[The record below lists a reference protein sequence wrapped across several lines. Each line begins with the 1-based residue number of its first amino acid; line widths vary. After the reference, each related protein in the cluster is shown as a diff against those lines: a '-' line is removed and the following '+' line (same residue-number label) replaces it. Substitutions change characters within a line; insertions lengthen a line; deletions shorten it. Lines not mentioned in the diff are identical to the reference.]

1 MKKGQLQIHSQN
13 ILPIIKKWLYS
24 EKDIFLRELVSNACD
39 AILKRSILQS
49 DADPA
54 RIDITIDKE
63 NRTLTISDTGIGME
77 AEETEKYLAQIAFS
91 GAEEFIKAY
100 QTDDAFIGH
109 FGLGFYSAYM
119 VANTVQVRTRSYK
132 QEAIPVLWSC
142 DGSSEYEVSESSR
155 EAVGTDIILHVN
167 EENEEFLE
175 QPRVLELLKR
185 FCLFLPHPIYLN
197 DTLINSTEPLWLKAP
212 SSCTKQEYIDFYKM
226 LYPFEEEPLFWV
238 HLNVDYPF
246 HVKGILYFPR
256 MKKDLDLNKNHV
268 KLFCNRVFVSED
280 CKDILPDYLT
290 ILKGTID
297 SPDIPLNVS
306 RSYLQVDKTVKG
318 LATHISKKVVDTL
331 HTLYKTDKERFYEV
345 WEDCELIIK
354 LGLLNDE
361 KFAKTAKEFLVWK
374 TTKGSWIHLT
384 DYLENNSQKAKD
396 TLFYINEEQS
406 ASPLLSLYEEQ
417 GIDVLIAKA
426 PLDSAVMSFLE
437 KDIRPAQFKRIDATA
452 TEGIIDSSKEKTLLD
467 ANGRTE
473 SIKIADFIKANI
485 DSNISVEAKSLAS
498 TTISGFISLKE
509 EERRLRDY
517 LARISP
523 EPQASFAQTTFIVN
537 TNSPLIN
544 SLYKSSSSHPELA
557 KIMVQHLYDLAL
569 LSQKEMDIDKLKEFV
584 ARSNA
589 LLEKVTEV
597 LPATSEKNL
606 DI

>member
-63 NRTLTISDTGIGME
+63 NQTLTISDTGVGME
-77 AEETEKYLAQIAFS
+77 AEETEKYLSQIAFS

-119 VANTVQVRTRSYK
+119 VADTVQVKTRSYK
-132 QEAIPVLWSC
+132 QEATAAFWSC
-142 DGSSEYEVSESSR
+142 DGSSEYELQEDAK
-155 EAVGTDIILHVN
+155 ETVGTDVILHIN
-167 EENEEFLE
+167 KENEEFLE
-175 QPRVLELLKR
+175 QPRLLELLKR
-185 FCLFLPHPIYLN
+185 FCLFLPYPIYLN
-197 DTLINSTEPLWLKAP
+197 ETLINGKEPLWLKAP
-212 SSCTKQEYIDFYKM
+212 SSCSKQDYLDFYKL
-226 LYPFEEEPLFWV
+226 LYPFEDEPLFWV

-256 MKKDLDLNKNHV
+256 MKKEMDFSKNHV
-268 KLFCNRVFVSED
+268 KLFSNRVFVSED

-290 ILKGTID
+290 ILKGCID

-306 RSYLQVDKTVKG
+306 RSYLQVDKTVKA
-318 LATHISKKVVDTL
+318 LATHISKKVADTL
-331 HTLYKTDKERFYEV
+331 HTLYKTDRERFYEV
-345 WEDCELIIK
+345 WADCEVVVKFGLI
-354 LGLLNDE
+354 NDE
-361 KFAKTAKEFLVWK
+361 KFAKIAKEFLIWK
-374 TTKGSWIHLT
+374 TTKGSWVHLT
-384 DYLENNSQKAKD
+384 DYLEKNREKAPD
-396 TLFYINEEQS
+396 SLFYINEEQM
-406 ASPLLSLYEEQ
+406 ASPLLELYEKQ

-437 KDIRPAQFKRIDATA
+437 KDIRPAQFKRIDAAA
-452 TEGIIDSSKEKTLLD
+452 TEGITDPSKEHTLLD

-473 SIKIADFIKANI
+473 GAKIEDFIRANI
-485 DSNISVEAKSLAS
+485 SSETSVEAKSLAS
-498 TTISGFISLKE
+498 PDITGFISLKE

-517 LARISP
+517 LARVSS
-523 EPQASFAQTTFIVN
+523 EPYASSLAQTTFVVN

-544 SLYKSSSSHPELA
+544 SLYQCKDSHPELA
-557 KIMVQHLYDLAL
+557 KIMVQHVYDLAL
-569 LSQKEMDIDKLKEFV
+569 LSQKEMDATKLKEFV
-584 ARSNA
+584 ARSNT
-589 LLEKVTEV
+589 LLEKVAET
-597 LPATSEKNL
+597 LPAASNS
-606 DI
+606 